1 MVRTLPRLLAC
12 AAIAGIAACSSSSSV
27 PGLSTGTNIPGAGA
41 TGLFARFVGVGDS
54 LTAGV
59 QSGALLGATLNPNPL
74 GAASLFPI
82 VPNTQG
88 KGWYARVWSQANG
101 GADPLDPSKSPLPLM
116 APPGIGQILLPAT
129 AGGLTSIVA
138 DVCAQEGA
146 AYSRSTALTLRINPN
161 ATPLDVA
168 VPGQMVHEALYSYQP
183 TSGCADPA
191 NAALGPLAGLASLI
205 GSENLNFYP
214 VLANFGGNVT
224 QIQAAA
230 SLRPTLAT
238 VWLGSNDLLKFA
250 IGNGGFPPTDP
261 AALGADITK
270 ETQTL
275 QGAGAKVAVFN
286 LFDVL
291 QAPYFTPIT
300 AIPALITQTLIS
312 GGTLPGPAATEGAA
326 LGAQVQGFLQAT
338 YGLGNQGYLTLS
350 GVGKLKGA
358 LTAILGGAPAL
369 TALSSP
375 AAALVAGD
383 FVSDAIAVKTQ
394 QLNDAYN
401 AAIAASATA
410 TGAALI
416 DTHTF
421 FTNYTSAN
429 ALHYIPL
436 TGNPA
441 CCALQY
447 GGGLTSLDGLHPS
460 DTGYALIANL
470 AIAKLNASF
479 AAGIPALTD
488 AQITAINAADL
499 YSPH

>member
-1 MVRTLPRLLAC
+1 MVRSLPRLLAC
-12 AAIAGIAACSSSSSV
+12 AAIAALAACGGNNSSNPGPSV
-27 PGLSTGTNIPGAGA
+27 PGNVTGTGPGY
-41 TGLFARFVGVGDS
+41 LFSRFVGVGDS

-59 QSGALLGATLNPNPL
+59 QSGALLGATIAPNPL
-74 GAASLFPI
+74 GAGSPFPF

-88 KGWYARVWSQANG
+88 HGWYARVWAQATG
-101 GADPLDPSKSPLPLM
+101 GNPLDPATSPLPLM
-116 APPGIGQILLPAT
+116 APPGIGQILLPTT

-138 DVCAQEGA
+138 NVCSSEGA
-146 AYSRSTALTLRINPN
+146 AFSLSTALTLRINPK

-168 VPGQMVHEALYSYQP
+168 VPGQLAHEALYSYQP
-183 TSGCADPA
+183 TASCADATNP
-191 NAALGPLAGLASLI
+191 ALGPLAGLASLI

-238 VWLGSNDLLKFA
+238 IWLGSNDLLKFA
-250 IGNGGFPPTDP
+250 VGNGGFPPTDP

-270 ETQTL
+270 EIQTL

-291 QAPYFTPIT
+291 QAPYFTSIA
-300 AIPALITQTLIS
+300 AIPAVIQAA
-312 GGTLPGPAATEGAA
+312 GADAATAAA
-326 LGAQVQGFLQAT
+326 LGAQVQAYLQAT
-338 YGLGNQGYLTLS
+338 YGLGNGGYLTLS
-350 GVGKLKGA
+350 GAGKLKAA
-358 LTAILGGAPAL
+358 LAAILGGASPAA
-369 TALSSP
+369 ALGSP

-383 FVSDAIAVKTQ
+383 YVSDPVAAKTQ

-401 AAIAASATA
+401 AAIAAAAAS

-416 DTHTF
+416 DTHAF
-421 FTNYTSAN
+421 FANYEA
-429 ALHYIPL
+429 AGPLRYIPL
-436 TGNPA
+436 PGNPH

-460 DTGYALIANL
+460 DTGYALIANV
-470 AIAKLNASF
+470 AIAKLNA
-479 AAGIPALTD
+479 AYGAGVTPLSD
-488 AQITAINAADL
+488 ADITAINATDL

>member
-1 MVRTLPRLLAC
+1 MKGHALLRTLPRFLAC
-12 AAIAGIAACSSSSSV
+12 AAIAGLAACGSTSSTPSV
-27 PGLSTGTNIPGAGA
+27 STGPNIPGAGA

-59 QSGALLGATLNPNPL
+59 QSGALLGASLVPNPL

-101 GADPLDPSKSPLPLM
+101 GADPLDPTKSPLPLM
-116 APPGIGQILLPAT
+116 LPPGIGQILLPKT

-138 DVCAQEGA
+138 DVCASEGA

-183 TSGCADPA
+183 TSGCTDSG

-250 IGNGGFPPTDP
+250 VGNGGFPPTDP

-270 ETQTL
+270 EIQTL

-291 QAPYFTPIT
+291 QAPYFTSIQ
-300 AIPALITQTLIS
+300 AIPAVIQAA
-312 GGTLPGPAATEGAA
+312 GADAGTAAA
-326 LGAQVQGFLQAT
+326 LGAQVQAYLQAT
-338 YGLGNQGYLTLS
+338 YGLGSGGYLTLS

-383 FVSDAIAVKTQ
+383 YVSDAIAVKAQ

-401 AAIAASATA
+401 AAIAASAAA

-436 TGNPA
+436 AGNPK

-470 AIAKLNASF
+470 AIAKLNSSF
-479 AAGIPALTD
+479 SAGIAPLSD
-488 AQITAINAADL
+488 VQITAINAADL

>member
-1 MVRTLPRLLAC
+1 MLRPLPRILAC
-12 AAIAGIAACSSSSSV
+12 AAIAGLAACAGSSSTPAPI
-27 PGLSTGTNIPGAGA
+27 PGNIPGAG
-41 TGLFARFVGVGDS
+41 TSGLFSRFVGVGDS

-59 QSGALLGATLNPNPL
+59 QSGALLGATISPNPL

-82 VPNTQG
+82 VPNSQG

-101 GADPLDPSKSPLPLM
+101 GADPLDPAKSPLPLM
-116 APPGIGQILLPAT
+116 APPGIGQVLLPAT

-138 DVCAQEGA
+138 NVCASEGA

-168 VPGQMVHEALYSYQP
+168 VPGQLVHEALYSYQP
-183 TSGCADPA
+183 TSACADPA
-191 NAALGPLAGLASLI
+191 NAALGPLAGLANLL

-238 VWLGSNDLLKFA
+238 IWLGSNDLLKFA
-250 IGNGGFPPTDP
+250 VGNGGFPPTAP

-270 ETQTL
+270 SIQTL
-275 QGAGAKVAVFN
+275 QGAGAKVAAFN

-291 QAPYFTPIT
+291 QAPYFTAIT
-300 AIPALITQTLIS
+300 SIPALIAQTLIA
-312 GGTLPGPAATEGAA
+312 GGTDPTVAANQAAQLGP
-326 LGAQVQGFLQAT
+326 QVQAYLQAT
-338 YGLGNQGYLTLS
+338 YGLGNGGYLTLS
-350 GVGKLKGA
+350 GAGKLKGA
-358 LTAILGGAPAL
+358 LAAVLGGASPAA
-369 TALSSP
+369 ALSAP

-383 FVSDAIAVKTQ
+383 FVSDAVAVKTQ

-401 AAIAASATA
+401 AAIAASAAA
-410 TGAALI
+410 TGAALV
-416 DTHTF
+416 DTHTY

-436 TGNPA
+436 PGNSA

-470 AIAKLNASF
+470 AIAKLNAVF
-479 AAGIPALTD
+479 AAGIAPLTD
-488 AQITAINAADL
+488 DQIAAINATDL